1 VIVNPY
7 SVLTAFV
14 CAVEFALGAVAAG
27 VGVAACLRARRAA
40 EVDAGSHLLFLVA
53 LTVAAVGAAGLP
65 LLVLTLGS
73 YVPQWPGV
81 MCIQGVTRVGEG
93 SPGAAGWLPG
103 LLAALAVLRPAAVAA
118 AGAWLTMHVV
128 NRSTRSGPLAARVL
142 AVAALAGALAAAAG
156 GLELA
161 YLLIPKEDRVLADGC
176 CTAPPSLALR
186 ASETRTFLGALPRP
200 DAAGTFTA
208 VLAGSGLVLAAGCG
222 ALRAF
227 AARGRA
233 ARWPITAV
241 AAAGV
246 VFVLLG
252 AVFAHEVACPEVL
265 GLPHHRCHWCLLASA
280 PENAVAAALAAMG
293 ALSAVWAAVAAW
305 CGAGPDSA
313 GAAARVGAR
322 LLGAAAFGFAATALF
337 VLVQAA
343 LS

>member
-1 VIVNPY
+1 MIVNPY
-7 SVLTAFV
+7 SVLAAFV
-14 CAVEFALGAVAAG
+14 CAVEIALGAIAAG

-40 EVDAGSHLLFLVA
+40 DAEAGSHLLFLVA

-65 LLVLTLGS
+65 LLVLTLSS

-103 LLAALAVLRPAAVAA
+103 LLAALAVLRPAVIAG

-128 NRSTRSGPLAARVL
+128 NRSTRSGPLAARV
-142 AVAALAGALAAAAG
+142 LAAAAG

-186 ASETRTFLGALPRP
+186 AGETRAFLAALPRP
-200 DAAGTFTA
+200 AAAATFTW
-208 VLAGSGLVLAAGCG
+208 VLAGSGLALAASCG
-222 ALRAF
+222 ALRAA

-233 ARWPITAV
+233 ARWPIAFV

-246 VFVLLG
+246 AFLLLG
-252 AVFAHEVACPEVL
+252 AAFAHDVACPEAL
-265 GLPHHRCHWCLLASA
+265 GLPHHHCHWCLLASA
-280 PENAVAAALAAMG
+280 PENLIAAALAATG
-293 ALSAVWAAVAAW
+293 ALAAVWASVAAW
-305 CGAGPDSA
+305 CGVNPDSSDAA
-313 GAAARVGAR
+313 GRVAAR
-322 LLGAAAFGFAATALF
+322 LLGVAAFAFTATAVF
-337 VLVQAA
+337 VVVQAA